1 LRRRR
6 LLLDRLQG
14 VLLQGVTPH
23 RPGGTKRPA
32 AAAGDVFGERFRRQ
46 VCRILDEAAHTTTE
60 SHGGGY
66 GSSLTRAPYPPTPPT
81 GRIPAGARFGRLC
94 FHAPD
99 GTQWSPDSLREVLGP
114 PVQHPVQA
122 ETFAG
127 VAAGP
132 DGLFCWVADVAAR
145 TISVLPPAPA
155 APAGG
160 ETPLAWTGPSLAVA
174 TAPPPA
180 TLSTAAHG
188 DVRQVFEAAPGRRI
202 RLSLGA
208 PPAGRDPSAIV
219 IVDPG
224 TGVARPTGLGARPY
238 RRVRGAP
245 TGQVAALAD
254 DATTVAIGGPGPH
267 AERAVQADGRVLDFQ
282 WLAARPPGAHL
293 VLVTE
298 TPDGFALSCCRT
310 FSSACSSGAGSGR
323 TAERPAGPAGPERPA
338 PLYRHRG
345 RYLHSHRQRHLLVLA
360 LNDDGAYAVIIA
372 EPDASRPS
380 VRVLTLPLRWPTII
394 KIAAVRSDSAGDLA
408 FATVDTENHVI
419 IWTVRPGATTA
430 RCVSERTLPAG
441 EELVTIAAW
450 DRPAAP
456 LVVREVPVT
465 IALPAHP
472 GGRAPVTG
480 RVAGAATEFSLHLPE
495 RAAGTAAA
503 CLVWLSQRGEPL
515 PGAATPG
522 LLDPYWLT
530 LAGFAVLDV
539 RVAPRWWPEVPDKE
553 IRPRLVEQI
562 RAAVAGSGVARLA
575 VGGLA
580 VGGTS
585 FGATLALMAA
595 ADCELF
601 AAAIVQSGAYSR
613 QLTPLGFQDEPR
625 TLWEAPRVY
634 RDFDA
639 VMGAPRIRKPVLII
653 HGEADANQATPV
665 AQATLLFQALIANGT
680 RSRLVILSG
689 EGHTP
694 VSRDGIAAALA
705 EKAAWLHAH
714 CTR

>member
-1 LRRRR
+1 
-6 LLLDRLQG
+6 LDRLQG
-14 VLLQGVTPH
+14 VLLQDLTPH
-23 RPGGTKRPA
+23 QAAGTTRPA
-32 AAAGDVFGERFRRQ
+32 TAAGDVFGERFRRQ
-46 VCRILDEAAHTTTE
+46 VCRILDEAAQTTTE

-66 GSSLTRAPYPPTPPT
+66 GSSLTRAPYPSAPPT

-94 FHAPD
+94 FYAPD
-99 GTQWSPDSLREVLGP
+99 GTQWSPEELGEVLGP
-114 PVQHPVQA
+114 PVQHPVLA
-122 ETFAG
+122 ESFAG
-127 VAAGP
+127 AAIGP
-132 DGLFCWVADVAAR
+132 DGLFCWVADVSAR

-160 ETPLAWTGPSLAVA
+160 ETPLAWTGSSLAVA
-174 TAPPPA
+174 TPPPA
-180 TLSTAAHG
+180 AAVSAAAHG
-188 DVRQVFEAAPGRRI
+188 DIRQVFEAAPGRRI
-202 RLSLGA
+202 RLSPGA
-208 PPAGRDPSAIV
+208 PPAGRAPSAIV
-219 IVDPG
+219 IVDPS
-224 TGVARPTGLGARPY
+224 TGAARPTGLRARPY
-238 RRVRGAP
+238 QRVRGAP
-245 TGQVAALAD
+245 TGQVAAVAD

-267 AERAVQADGRVLDFQ
+267 AERVIQADGRVLEFQ
-282 WLAARPPGAHL
+282 WLTRPPAAHL

-298 TPDGFALSCCRT
+298 TPDGFALSCC
-310 FSSACSSGAGSGR
+310 SSCSSGAGSGHP
-323 TAERPAGPAGPERPA
+323 AEQPEEAEQPVEPEQPVPPEPPE

-345 RYLHSHRQRHLLVLA
+345 RFLHACRERHLFVLA
-360 LNDDGAYAVIIA
+360 LDDDGAYSVIIA
-372 EPDASRPS
+372 GPDASRPS
-380 VRVLTLPLRWPTII
+380 VRVLTLPLRRPTII
-394 KIAAVRSDSAGDLA
+394 KIAAVRSDAAGDLA

-419 IWTVRPGATTA
+419 IWAVRPGATAA

-456 LVVREVPVT
+456 LVVRKATVT
-465 IALPAHP
+465 TALPVHP

-480 RVAGAATEFSLHLPE
+480 RVAAAAADFSLHLPDRGAE
-495 RAAGTAAA
+495 TGAAA

-515 PGAATPG
+515 PSAASPG
-522 LLDPYWLT
+522 LLDPYWMT

-539 RVAPRWWPEVPDKE
+539 RVAPAWWPEVSDEE
-553 IRPRLVEQI
+553 IRPRLVGQI
-562 RAAVAGSGVARLA
+562 RAAVTGSGIMRLGG
-575 VGGLA
+575 GGLA

-585 FGATLALMAA
+585 FGATLALLAA

-601 AAAIVQSGAYSR
+601 TAAIVQSGAYSR

-639 VMGAPRIRKPVLII
+639 VLGAPRIRKPVLII
-653 HGEADANQATPV
+653 HGEADANPATPV

-705 EKAAWLHAH
+705 EKAGWLRAH
-714 CTR
+714 CAR